1 MWGFPFN
8 VGWGYDE
15 ERPIPPGKID
25 KIHSHVD

>member
-15 ERPIPPGKID
+15 KPVLPPGKID